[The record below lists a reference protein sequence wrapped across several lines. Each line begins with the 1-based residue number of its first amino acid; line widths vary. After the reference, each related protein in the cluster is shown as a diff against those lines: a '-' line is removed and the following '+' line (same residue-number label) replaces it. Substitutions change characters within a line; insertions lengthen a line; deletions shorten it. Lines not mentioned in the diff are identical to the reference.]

1 MLIFKNKL
9 PSESLKVMLNS
20 LLNEVSAQSP
30 DTHDAV
36 LGTRRGAELGPGT
49 PDPHSSKFKFIL
61 TVLKTR

>member
-1 MLIFKNKL
+1 M
-9 PSESLKVMLNS
+9 SNS

-49 PDPHSSKFKFIL
+49 PDPPFLQVQVYTHSS
-61 TVLKTR
+61 